1 MPINPIE
8 LIQMIKNGSNPQQV
22 MMSIME
28 NGIKNSPNPV
38 LSNLFQLAQDG
49 RTEEIESVARN
60 MFKEQGRD
68 FDKEFNSFKKKMR
81 L

>member
-22 MMSIME
+22 MMAIME

-68 FDKEFNSFKKKMR
+68 FDAEFNSFKKRMK